1 MQGITLTSPP
11 QAVNYTLYG
20 KDVVLI
26 CSPTD
31 NMVVWDGENDA
42 YFVENSPKITSM
54 TMHYERLFATTS
66 TDKYTLYFSDDLD
79 PTNWNENITEGGFI
93 QMLDERGELLKVISF
108 WDTFTFFANTE

>member
-1 MQGITLTSPP
+1 
-11 QAVNYTLYG
+11 
-20 KDVVLI
+20 
-26 CSPTD
+26 
-31 NMVVWDGENDA
+31 
-42 YFVENSPKITSM
+42 M

-108 WDTFTFFANTE
+108 WDTFTFSRTRNKSCNCVCRSNAVCGNSSFYCKR